1 MTVSLL
7 ATFILALTLR
17 PLTPTELISDW
28 TGIKVAATNDCD
40 YMHQDDCCADELQ
53 SRTPNTANSV
63 LSGNVTAE
71 VIGGTA
77 MAIPIGE
84 QGTLASGGATGM
96 IFSYDGSYWA
106 LPYSWITNI
115 KLTDVPLGFSLMTV
129 TFEGAR
135 GEDETVTFRL
145 SRQMALVA
153 ASNLSARSS
162 APIAYIRE

>member
-1 MTVSLL
+1 MTGRFL
-7 ATFILALTLR
+7 ATFILALTL
-17 PLTPTELISDW
+17 TPSTRAEKLSARM
-28 TGIKVAATNDCD
+28 GFKVAATNDCH
-40 YMHQDDCCADELQ
+40 YLQQDDCCADELQ
-53 SRTPNTANSV
+53 STTRSTADSA
-63 LSGNVTAE
+63 LTATVTAE

-77 MAIPIGE
+77 TTTPIGE